1 MLKLAWAYLRD
12 RPLTTALN
20 ILLLAIAVAML
31 VLLLQFGTQARDR
44 FERDAEGIDLVVGAK
59 GSPLQLILSSVFH
72 VDQPTGNVP
81 LNSLELLRRDPAVAR
96 VTPLAL
102 GDNFDGYRIVGTDS
116 GFLELHRARIAE
128 GEPFAEPMDA
138 VIGATVAERTGAR
151 LGQKFIGSHGL
162 ETDAADDQGHEHAPF
177 RVTGILAPTGGVID
191 RLILTPVESVWLAH
205 GIHHDHDDDAHE
217 HGAEHEA
224 DASHAEDAYEH
235 EHELENEAEAHSV
248 HHHASID
255 RALLPMQ
262 PFASG
267 FQLAAYD
274 PADDAT
280 GLFQRAHHTEEH
292 GGSSSGTASSIE
304 TAPPDASPPA
314 MSMRRSGPA
323 LQEQRGALEPEL
335 TALLVTYRNA
345 SGAIRIP
352 SMINRQTEMQAAV
365 PAVETA
371 RLLDLVGASL
381 DGLRIFA
388 WLLALTG
395 GLAVFVALLGMA
407 RNREGDLALLRVMG
421 ASRGRVFA
429 TVILE
434 GLITAAIGGVL
445 GWLAA
450 HGMLSLAQ
458 RNFATLRDLGFKP
471 WQPLPDEGLL
481 LLAVL
486 AIGVI
491 AALLPA
497 WRVYRIDPVRTL
509 ARTN

>member
-1 MLKLAWAYLRD
+1 MLTLAWAYLRD

-72 VDQPTGNVP
+72 VDQPTGNIPVS
-81 LNSLELLRRDPAVAR
+81 SLELLQRDPAVAR

-102 GDNFDGYRIVGTDS
+102 GDSFDGYRIVGTDAS
-116 GFLELHRARIAE
+116 FFALHSAQVSRGRMFDAPLE
-128 GEPFAEPMDA
+128 A
-138 VIGATVAERTGAR
+138 VMGAKVAEETGAE
-151 LGQKFIGSHGL
+151 LGQQFIGSHGL
-162 ETDAADDQGHEHAPF
+162 ETDEDSDTGHDHAPF
-177 RVTGILAPTGGVID
+177 RTVGILAPTGGVVD
-191 RLILTPVESVWLAH
+191 RLILTSVESVWQVH
-205 GIHHDHDDDAHE
+205 GIDHDHSDEAVAQHGEAADGHE
-217 HGAEHEA
+217 SEAEH
-224 DASHAEDAYEH
+224 DHAEE
-235 EHELENEAEAHSV
+235 
-248 HHHASID
+248 
-255 RALLPMQ
+255 RLPAIAGM
-262 PFASG
+262 SG
-267 FQLAAYD
+267 SD
-274 PADDAT
+274 
-280 GLFQRAHHTEEH
+280 GRV
-292 GGSSSGTASSIE
+292 
-304 TAPPDASPPA
+304 
-314 MSMRRSGPA
+314 PA
-323 LQEQRGALEPEL
+323 LQERRPQLEPEL
-335 TALLVTYRNA
+335 TALLVSYRNA

-352 SMINRQTEMQAAV
+352 AMINRQTEMQAAV
-365 PAVETA
+365 PATETA

-421 ASRGRVFA
+421 ASRMRVFA

-434 GLITAAIGGVL
+434 GLITAALGAAA

-450 HGMLSLAQ
+450 HGLLALVQ
-458 RNFATLRDLGFKP
+458 RNSTTLADLGLTP
-471 WQPLPDEGLL
+471 WQPLASEGLL
-481 LLAVL
+481 MLAVL

-491 AALLPA
+491 AAGFPA
-497 WRVYRIDPVRTL
+497 WRVCRIDPVQTL